1 ASSCWQERGD
11 GTERENRP
19 GPVRAYA
26 SVMISIIMST
36 QFGMGVN
43 VFGVRFD
50 QFYELRAGT
59 LVHVWCDLGGLARGS
74 DSPDLSCWDMRNDRS
89 YPAVFDFRIKRESD
103 RRDPD
108 VLVESSRRGLC
119 PSSMVSMRLELIEI
133 KVVAQPNLGV
143 DEPFQF

>member
-1 ASSCWQERGD
+1 MAVQNDVDLSEPIAFASRRTRGSNVSAMVAPYVLRSASSCWQERGD

-103 RRDPD
+103 RR
-108 VLVESSRRGLC
+108 
-119 PSSMVSMRLELIEI
+119 
-133 KVVAQPNLGV
+133 
-143 DEPFQF
+143 